1 MKRWII
7 TVVALIAVGFAGAFA
22 ARSWLLPPTA
32 NAAELDP
39 VQGAAASRLI
49 AHLDQAEYDAA
60 LEMFDARAR
69 EALAGGKLAE
79 VWEVLPKQLG
89 ARTALIGPRG
99 ETLAGRPIVSFRME
113 FPLMALDARV
123 SFDAA
128 GAIDGFRIV
137 PAQAIA
143 AAPPPTDAQFTEREF
158 AVAGLP
164 GTLTLPKG
172 SGPFPAV
179 VLVHGSGP
187 HDRDLSIGPNKPFRD
202 LAHGLAA
209 RGIAV
214 LRYVKRTQAE
224 PQRFSGEFTIDDE
237 AVDDA
242 VAAVALLRS
251 ASEVDA
257 DRVFALGLSL
267 GGYVAPRIGR
277 AAPDLAGL
285 IVLAGTTRP
294 LQVVLPE
301 QLRFLAQRDGS
312 IDAAEQ
318 RGIDTVIAQI
328 AALDDAL
335 ARGAG
340 ALAEGAQPL
349 LGIPL
354 SYWRDLSAYDPVA
367 LAAELPQ
374 PLLILQGERDYQVTV
389 AGDLA
394 RWQERFANDA
404 RATIR
409 VYPGL
414 NHLFIA
420 GEGAPNPEEY
430 FKPGR
435 VDAQVIADIAHW
447 IAAH

>member
-1 MKRWII
+1 
-7 TVVALIAVGFAGAFA
+7 
-22 ARSWLLPPTA
+22 
-32 NAAELDP
+32 
-39 VQGAAASRLI
+39 
-49 AHLDQAEYDAA
+49 
-60 LEMFDARAR
+60 
-69 EALAGGKLAE
+69 
-79 VWEVLPKQLG
+79 
-89 ARTALIGPRG
+89 
-99 ETLAGRPIVSFRME
+99 
-113 FPLMALDARV
+113 
-123 SFDAA
+123 
-128 GAIDGFRIV
+128 
-137 PAQAIA
+137 
-143 AAPPPTDAQFTEREF
+143 
-158 AVAGLP
+158 
-164 GTLTLPKG
+164 
-172 SGPFPAV
+172 
-179 VLVHGSGP
+179 
-187 HDRDLSIGPNKPFRD
+187 
-202 LAHGLAA
+202 
-209 RGIAV
+209 
-214 LRYVKRTQAE
+214 
-224 PQRFSGEFTIDDE
+224 
-237 AVDDA
+237 
-242 VAAVALLRS
+242 
-251 ASEVDA
+251 
-257 DRVFALGLSL
+257 VFALGLSL